1 MPNSSYTDDNI
12 RTLEGVEHVRLR
24 PGMYIGRLGNGNN
37 PGDGIYVLLKEI
49 IDNSVDEFAAGYGKQ
64 IQITIENNTVS
75 VRDFGRGIPL
85 GSVVN
90 AVSKLN
96 TGAKF
101 DDKVFKKSVGLNG
114 VGTKAV
120 NALSEVFFISSFRDG
135 ERSWARFERGVLKD
149 SGKDATTE
157 KNGTL
162 VNFTPDSL
170 MFGEYAYNFDYVE
183 TMVKN
188 YSYLKKGLTLV
199 FNGTPY
205 KSENGLLDLVNEN
218 LSDEPLYPP
227 IHLEGEDIEIVLS
240 HCNAYGENISSFVNG
255 QNTRDGGTHLA
266 AYREAI
272 AKTLKEFF
280 KKNYDPADCRQG
292 VVGAISIQ
300 IQEPDFEAQTK
311 VKLSSTYTWKKQV
324 KGELEHGPTIRAFIN
339 DFVSKNLDNYLRMHA
354 EIVPVIEGKIKD
366 SQKERE
372 EISGIQKKT
381 REKSKKASVYNRKLR
396 DCRYHLCDKVAKDK
410 EELKEQSSIF
420 ITEGDSASGTIT
432 KVRNAN
438 TQAVFS
444 LRGKPINCYKES
456 RRKVAENEELNL
468 LVSALG
474 VENDLDD
481 LRYNN
486 IIVATDAD
494 DDGMHI
500 RMLVLTFFMK
510 YYPDLI
516 RRGHVHILQTPL
528 FRVRNKKE
536 TRYCYSVE
544 EKEAAIA
551 ALKTGVEITRFKG
564 LGEISSGEFVDFIG
578 EGMRLDPVKLS
589 EEESISQI
597 LEFYMGDNTQD
608 RHHPVCAPYVHLG
621 FCDLLSLLP
630 SVRDDQGPLY
640 GQEGD
645 VLLARRTAPAGP
657 GCHSDRPYQ
666 RHVAGPQRHR
676 RDGKERTVRAGHR
689 PGRDAQ
695 AGPQVEDRLP
705 PDCQGGRLPGLS
717 GLFRLGDQAHRL
729 WREI

>member
-1 MPNSSYTDDNI
+1 MPNNNYTDDNI
-12 RTLEGVEHVRLR
+12 RTLEGVQHVRLR

-49 IDNSVDEFAAGYGKQ
+49 VDNSIDEYAMGYGKEIRIS
-64 IQITIENNTVS
+64 IQMNDVT

-85 GSVVN
+85 DSVVK
-90 AVSKLN
+90 AVSILN
-96 TGAKF
+96 TGGKF

-120 NALSEVFFISSFRDG
+120 NALSENFYVCSYRDG
-135 ERSWARFERGVLKD
+135 ECSWARFERGELKE
-149 SGKDATTE
+149 SGKDTTNE

-162 VNFTPDSL
+162 VTFTPDKM
-170 MFGEYAYNFDYVE
+170 MFGEYAYNMDYVE

-188 YSYLKKGLTLV
+188 YSYLKKGLTLNL
-199 FNGTPY
+199 NGTPY

-218 LSDEPLYPP
+218 LLSDEPLYPP

-240 HCNAYGENISSFVNG
+240 HSNAYGENISSFVNG

-280 KKNYDPADCRQG
+280 KKNYDPTDCRQG

-300 IQEPDFEAQTK
+300 IQEPNFEGQTK
-311 VKLSSTYTWKKQV
+311 TKLGSNYMWEKQFHDESGV
-324 KGELEHGPTIRAFIN
+324 LKTDIGPTIRSYVN
-339 DFVSKNLDNYLRMHA
+339 DFVSKNLDNYLHIHK
-354 EIVPVIEGKIKD
+354 EIVPVIEEKIKA
-366 SQKERE
+366 SQQERE

-381 REKSKKASVYNRKLR
+381 RERNKRTNVYNRKLR
-396 DCRYHLCDKVAKDK
+396 DCRFHYNDKVTEKTQENIEA
-410 EELKEQSSIF
+410 SSIF

-432 KVRNAN
+432 KARNAN
-438 TQAVFS
+438 YQAVFS

-456 RRKVAENEELNL
+456 RKKVAENEELNL
-468 LVSALG
+468 LISALG
-474 VENDLDD
+474 VEDDLEN

-536 TRYCYSVE
+536 NRYCYSPE
-544 EKEAAIA
+544 EKDKAVS

-564 LGEISSGEFVDFIG
+564 LGEISSEEFVHFIG
-578 EGMRLDPVKLS
+578 PEMRLDLVKLA
-589 EEESISQI
+589 EEESIADIMS
-597 LEFYMGDNTQD
+597 FYMGDNTLERQNFI
-608 RHHPVCAPYVHLG
+608 RANLRSEEE
-621 FCDLLSLLP
+621 L
-630 SVRDDQGPLY
+630 
-640 GQEGD
+640 ED
-645 VLLARRTAPAGP
+645 VN
-657 GCHSDRPYQ
+657 
-666 RHVAGPQRHR
+666 
-676 RDGKERTVRAGHR
+676 
-689 PGRDAQ
+689 
-695 AGPQVEDRLP
+695 
-705 PDCQGGRLPGLS
+705 
-717 GLFRLGDQAHRL
+717 
-729 WREI
+729 I